1 MMRYSCEIVL
11 FNSKDLGLFRNA
23 CGSVRVNGFI
33 DYKPGNSI

>member
-1 MMRYSCEIVL
+1 MCYSCEIAL
-11 FNSKDLGLFRNA
+11 FNSKELCLFRNA

>member
-1 MMRYSCEIVL
+1 MCYSCEIVL
-11 FNSKDLGLFRNA
+11 FNSKVLCLFMNA